1 MKPIKP
7 PLSFREQIDRL
18 RDFHNLSID
27 DGNEAIKILKKIN
40 NYRLSGY
47 GIGLTNEDDKD
58 KYRDSITL
66 KHLYS
71 LYCFDCMLKHLIFL
85 L

>member
-27 DGNEAIKILKKIN
+27 DGNEAIKILKK
-40 NYRLSGY
+40 L
-47 GIGLTNEDDKD
+47 
-58 KYRDSITL
+58 ITI
-66 KHLYS
+66 
-71 LYCFDCMLKHLIFL
+71 D
-85 L
+85 